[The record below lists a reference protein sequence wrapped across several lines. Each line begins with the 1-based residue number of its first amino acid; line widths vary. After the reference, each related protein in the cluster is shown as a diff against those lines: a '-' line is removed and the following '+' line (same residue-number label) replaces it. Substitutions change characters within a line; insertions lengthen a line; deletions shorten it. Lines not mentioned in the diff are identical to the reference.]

1 MTCGIRTKSIVQG
14 ILLAV
19 GLTSAAA
26 WGADL
31 HVYFSN
37 EDHVTAEEITLNDTS
52 VSVVTSSC
60 GKMLVERAGVK
71 GISREITRADEIL
84 QFTGESDV
92 VHNLNGDRLSGQIVE
107 IKDGMILMEASF
119 AEGQRVTVKLEELDF
134 ITFASEKKAETPKGP
149 NVTRVIFLN
158 GDIVSGEIKGFEA
171 GEFVLNPP
179 YGETLRFGTTAFRSL
194 HNAKESKEFYAGGVA
209 EAFMDIIERSGEAA
223 GIYYQVYPS
232 LVKSFLKEGDPQAA
246 LHVFRRI
253 TGYQNNPYI
262 FQRIGDE
269 FLAAD
274 MVEPAVEAYEKMIEA
289 SPTYYGAYSKLFNA
303 YLKLGKNTEAAATYE
318 RLLSTP
324 TVNLSGYGLD
334 VAQVRME
341 LSDLYVKLKEYD
353 KAAEQLRRIIV
364 TLPETKDFREA
375 ALSKLI
381 GIFREQGKVET
392 LIEKYREE
400 LAEKNKVL
408 GESYLGLV
416 QAYLGEGH
424 IMKAKTYVDRL
435 EQLGLTEYAVKARQ
449 MVDELDTW

>member
-1 MTCGIRTKSIVQG
+1 MTYGICTKSIVRG
-14 ILLAV
+14 VLLGV
-19 GLTSAAA
+19 GLVSSA
-26 WGADL
+26 GQCADV
-31 HVYFSN
+31 HVYFNN
-37 EDHVTAEEITLNDTS
+37 EDHVTANELTLKEAS
-52 VSVVTSSC
+52 VFIVTSSC
-60 GKMLVERAGVK
+60 GKMVVEQAGIK
-71 GISREITRADEIL
+71 GVSREIARAEEIL

-92 VHNLNGDRLSGQIVE
+92 VHNRNGDRLSGQIVE
-107 IKDGMILMEASF
+107 IKDGVISIQAYF
-119 AEGQRVTVKLEELDF
+119 TQGRVVTVKLEELDF
-134 ITFASEKKAETPKGP
+134 LTLASDKKADAPKVA

-158 GDIVSGEIKGFEA
+158 GDIVSGEIKAFQA
-171 GEFVLNPP
+171 GEFNLDPP
-179 YGETLRFGTTAFRSL
+179 YGEAVRFGTTAFRSL

-262 FQRIGDE
+262 FQRVGDE

-274 MVEPAVEAYEKMIEA
+274 MVEPAIEAYEKMIQA

-303 YLKLGKNTEAAATYE
+303 YLKLGKNAEAAATYE

-334 VAQVRME
+334 ASQVRME
-341 LSDLYVKLKEYD
+341 LSDLYVKLKEFD
-353 KAAEQLRRIIV
+353 KAAEHLRQIIV
-364 TLPETKDFREA
+364 TSPETKDFRQA

-392 LIEKYREE
+392 LIERYRAE

-416 QAYLGEGH
+416 QTYLGEGH

-435 EQLGLTEYAVKARQ
+435 EQLGLTEYAAKARQ
-449 MVDELDTW
+449 LVDELDTW

>member
-1 MTCGIRTKSIVQG
+1 MRCDIRAGSVVRG

-19 GLTSAAA
+19 GLVSSA
-26 WGADL
+26 GL
-31 HVYFSN
+31 CTEVNVYLNN
-37 EDHVTAEEITLNDTS
+37 EDHVTAKELTLKEASLS
-52 VSVVTSSC
+52 VTTSSC
-60 GKMLVERAGVK
+60 GRMVIERAAVK
-71 GISREITRADEIL
+71 GISWQTERAEDIL
-84 QFTGESDV
+84 EFTGATDV
-92 VHNLNGDRLSGQIVE
+92 VHNRNGDRLSGRIVE
-107 IKDGMILMEASF
+107 IKDGVISIEAYF
-119 AEGQRVTVKLEELDF
+119 TQGRVVTVKLEELDF
-134 ITFASEKKAETPKGP
+134 LTFASEKTAEAPTGA

-158 GDIVSGEIKGFEA
+158 GDVVSGKIKGFEA
-171 GEFVLNPP
+171 GEFILDPP
-179 YGETLRFGTTAFRSL
+179 YGEAVRVGATAFRSL

-232 LVKSFLKEGDPQAA
+232 LVKSFLKEGDAKAA

-253 TGYQNNPYI
+253 TDYQSNPYI

-269 FLAAD
+269 FFAVD
-274 MVEPAVEAYEKMIEA
+274 MLEPAVEAYEKMIEA
-289 SPTYYGAYSKLFNA
+289 SPTYYGAYGKLFNA
-303 YLKLGKNTEAAATYE
+303 YLKMGKNTEAAATYE
-318 RLLSTP
+318 QLLSTP

-334 VAQVRME
+334 AAQVRME
-341 LSDLYVKLKEYD
+341 LSDVYVKLKEYD
-353 KAAEQLRRIIV
+353 KAAEQLRQVVV
-364 TLPETKDFREA
+364 TPPETKDFREA

-392 LIEKYREE
+392 LVERYRAE

-435 EQLGLTEYAVKARQ
+435 DQLGLTEDAAKARQ
-449 MVDELDTW
+449 LLEEQETR

>member
-1 MTCGIRTKSIVQG
+1 MTCGIRTKRIVQG

-19 GLTSAAA
+19 GLTSSAA
-26 WGADL
+26 WCTDG
-31 HVYFSN
+31 HVYFNN
-37 EDHVTAEEITLNDTS
+37 EDHVTAEEITLNEMS
-52 VSVVTSSC
+52 VSIVTSSC
-60 GKMLVERAGVK
+60 GKMLVERTGVK
-71 GISREITRADEIL
+71 GISREIARADEIL

-92 VHNLNGDRLSGQIVE
+92 VHNLNGDRLSGRIME
-107 IKDGMILMEASF
+107 IRDGMILMKASF
-119 AEGQRVTVKLEELDF
+119 AEGQVVTVKLEELDF
-134 ITFASEKKAETPKGP
+134 LTFASGKKAEAPNRA

-158 GDIVSGEIKGFEA
+158 GDIVSGEIRGFEA

-179 YGETLRFGTTAFRSL
+179 YGETLRFGATAFRSL
-194 HNAKESKEFYAGGVA
+194 HNAKESKEFHAGGVA

-232 LVKSFLKEGDPQAA
+232 LVKSFLKEGDPQSA

-269 FLAAD
+269 FFAAEL
-274 MVEPAVEAYEKMIEA
+274 VEPAVEAYEKMIEA
-289 SPTYYGAYSKLFNA
+289 SPAYFGAYSKLFNA
-303 YLKLGKNTEAAATYE
+303 YLKLGKNSEAAATYE
-318 RLLSTP
+318 QLLSTP
-324 TVNLSGYGLD
+324 TVNLTGYGID

-375 ALSKLI
+375 ALSKLV

-392 LIEKYREE
+392 LIERYRGE

-416 QAYLGEGH
+416 QVYLDEGH
-424 IMKAKTYVDRL
+424 IMKAKTYADRL
-435 EQLGLTEYAVKARQ
+435 EQLGLTEYAAKARQ
-449 MVDELDTW
+449 LVDELDTW